1 MVHGCLTEEQI
12 GTFQD
17 TFWEFDKNQD
27 GFVNTKELGDLLR
40 KLGLNPTEA
49 ELQVF
54 PPSFIYQNR
63 TSILFYSMTYV

>member
-54 PPSFIYQNR
+54 PPS
-63 TSILFYSMTYV
+63 

>member
-1 MVHGCLTEEQI
+1 MCVSSIVKTSYLDQATKMVHGCLTEEQI

-54 PPSFIYQNR
+54 PPS
-63 TSILFYSMTYV
+63 